1 MPMKTV
7 LILLSLSLIL
17 SANYFSDDTSN
28 TTKQHKKVLETF
40 RTTSSDGNSLLKKG
54 DFEKYKLYKSNITAL
69 IQKIDALDLSPQEK
83 KSLQKNMHQYSKII
97 DSVYKHM
104 KNKTPMINKEYSKS
118 LNGLV
123 AFNDGINSTGY
134 EPLLKE
140 WHDLEKIKHRYI
152 KKPSYQLSKKFDE
165 KWDAVVFVLTDL
177 CLDEE
182 YEDPLLA
189 YLDVYKKYFKDL
201 NNVYKTVH
209 YEKIK
214 KVKPLSYAIKSQ
226 LEFAQTIEDN

>member
-1 MPMKTV
+1 MKIV
-7 LILLSLSLIL
+7 LFILSLSLFL
-17 SANYFSDDTSN
+17 SASYFSDETSN
-28 TTKQHKKVLETF
+28 TAKHHQKVLEIF
-40 RTTSSDGNSLLKKG
+40 RASSSDGNALMKKG
-54 DFEKYKLYKSNITAL
+54 DFEKYKLYKSNITTL
-69 IQKIDALDLSPQEK
+69 INEIDSLDLSKQEK
-83 KSLQKNMHQYSKII
+83 KSLKKNMHQYTRII

-104 KNKTPMINKEYSKS
+104 KNKTPKINSEYSKS
-118 LNGLV
+118 LHGLV

-134 EPLLKE
+134 GPLLKE
-140 WHDLEKIKHRYI
+140 WHDLAKVKYKYI
-152 KKPSYQLSKKFDE
+152 RKPSSKLSKKFDE

-182 YEDPLLA
+182 YENPLLA

-201 NNVYKTVH
+201 NHVYKTVH

-226 LEFAQTIEDN
+226 LEFAQTTEDN

>member
-1 MPMKTV
+1 MKIA
-7 LILLSLSLIL
+7 LILLSLSLML

-40 RTTSSDGNSLLKKG
+40 RTTSSDGNALLKKG
-54 DFEKYKLYKSNITAL
+54 DFEKYKLYKSNITTL
-69 IQKIDALDLSPQEK
+69 IHTIDTLDLSPQEK

-104 KNKTPMINKEYSKS
+104 KNKTPMIHKEYSKS
-118 LNGLV
+118 LDGLV

-134 EPLLKE
+134 GPLLKE
-140 WHDLEKIKHRYI
+140 WHKLAKIKRRYI

-201 NNVYKTVH
+201 NHVYKTVH
-209 YEKIK
+209 YENIK
-214 KVKPLSYAIKSQ
+214 NIKPLSYAIKSQ
-226 LEFAQTIEDN
+226 LEFAQTTEDN